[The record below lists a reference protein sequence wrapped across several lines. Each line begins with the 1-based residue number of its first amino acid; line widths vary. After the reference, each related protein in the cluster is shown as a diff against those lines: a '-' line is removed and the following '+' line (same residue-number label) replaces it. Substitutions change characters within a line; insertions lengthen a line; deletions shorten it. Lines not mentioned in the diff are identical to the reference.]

1 MAAMTMQALNLSKG
15 TVLAE
20 RLREAR
26 TPWSRLVGLLNRNHL
41 PEGEGLLIVP
51 CSSVHTFFMR
61 FPIDVAFLDREGKV
75 VKVFISAPPF
85 RVLLGGPPARMA
97 LELPPGAL
105 IRTSTEPGDQLLF
118 ENQDPQ

>member
-1 MAAMTMQALNLSKG
+1 
-15 TVLAE
+15 
-20 RLREAR
+20 
-26 TPWSRLVGLLNRNHL
+26 
-41 PEGEGLLIVP
+41 
-51 CSSVHTFFMR
+51 VHTFFMR

-85 RVLLGGPPARMA
+85 RVLLGGPRARRA

>member
-1 MAAMTMQALNLSKG
+1 
-15 TVLAE
+15 
-20 RLREAR
+20 
-26 TPWSRLVGLLNRNHL
+26 
-41 PEGEGLLIVP
+41 
-51 CSSVHTFFMR
+51 MR